1 MTRILLYTGKGGVGK
16 TSVAAATAVLSAQRG
31 VRTLVVSTD
40 IAHSLADA
48 LDTPVGPTPR
58 EIAPNLWAHEPD
70 VFFNISRY
78 WRTIQSYFASLFSWG
93 GLDEVMAEEMTVLP
107 GMDELGNLLWIGDH
121 VDRGEY
127 DLIVVDAAPT
137 GETLQAALAA
147 RGQSLVDREDRSD
160 RPASPEAGR
169 STAPPNCRCAAAQR
183 GCLRLGRSACSRRLK
198 YVHDLLSDPERS
210 SVRLVL
216 NLERV
221 SIQEAQRSFTY
232 FHLYGYPTDL
242 IVANRVLPVASGA
255 YFDAWREAQGRY
267 LPMVQEQF
275 APVPVRTI
283 PYFDQEM
290 VGVERLA
297 ELGRALFA
305 DSDPSAFLYRGRP
318 YSVQREDGGGY
329 ALSVELPFTSRE
341 EVSLSR
347 SGDELILQVGAWR
360 RNLVLP
366 RLLLDAPTLGARME
380 DRVLK
385 SPLRGT
391 CTQHRRRV
399 KEWMT
404 IGWPGSSSDSRIWIG
419 AVRAHG
425 AGHGSIARRR
435 EHDDPE
441 RDAPP
446 PEGGWARTAARRE
459 EPPRLLGRAARRGAR
474 EERRRRTPEHPD

>member
-16 TSVAAATAVLSAQRG
+16 TSVAAATAVLCAERG

-121 VDRGEY
+121 VDHGDY

-137 GETLQAALAA
+137 GETLRLL
-147 RGQSLVDREDRSD
+147 SL
-160 RPASPEAGR
+160 PEASRWWIEKIAPIGR
-169 STAPPNCRCAAAQR
+169 RVQKLGGPL
-183 GCLRLGRSACSRRLK
+183 LRRIVGVPLPSADVYDSAEALLERLK

-216 NLERV
+216 NLEKV

-242 IVANRVLPVASGA
+242 IVANRVLPAASGA
-255 YFDAWREAQGRY
+255 YFDAWREAQARY

-283 PYFDQEM
+283 PFFDHEM

-305 DSDPSAFLYRGRP
+305 DSDPAAFLYRGRP
-318 YSVQREDGGGY
+318 YAVQREDGGY
-329 ALSVELPFTSRE
+329 TLSVELPFTSKE
-341 EVSLSR
+341 EISLSR
-347 SGDELILQVGAWR
+347 SADELVLQVGAWR

-385 SPLRGT
+385 VRFAEPVRSTAG
-391 CTQHRRRV
+391 
-399 KEWMT
+399 
-404 IGWPGSSSDSRIWIG
+404 GSRNG
-419 AVRAHG
+419 
-425 AGHGSIARRR
+425 
-435 EHDDPE
+435 
-441 RDAPP
+441 
-446 PEGGWARTAARRE
+446 
-459 EPPRLLGRAARRGAR
+459 
-474 EERRRRTPEHPD
+474 